1 MTPTAGLFCVTGWLE
16 HVDTRLKV
24 SHDEEHM
31 RTPTL
36 AAFHGSRAS
45 NRKSSMQAWLLQE
58 LLADGNLPDES
69 GNPAA
74 FAQMAQ
80 SEDTETIYG
89 ISGGAASLP
98 QKFQNAT
105 KQV

>member
-58 LLADGNLPDES
+58 LLADGNLPDGVRQS
-69 GNPAA
+69 GCICTDGT
-74 FAQMAQ
+74 
-80 SEDTETIYG
+80 DTGTIYE